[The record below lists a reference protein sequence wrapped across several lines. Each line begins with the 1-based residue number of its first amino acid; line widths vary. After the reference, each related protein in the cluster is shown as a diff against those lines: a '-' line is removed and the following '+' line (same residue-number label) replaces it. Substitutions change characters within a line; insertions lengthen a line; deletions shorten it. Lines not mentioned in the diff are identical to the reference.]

1 MSTDSNAGGLT
12 ASILE
17 AKWQSNPNSEQRQN
31 PFNLRIRRAT
41 SWLARAEQE
50 LNVDK
55 PDYDAAFIF
64 YWIAF
69 NAVYADDSPETYD
82 LREGE
87 KFADYFSRIADLDA
101 SRGVFNAIWK
111 EHNRSIRYLL
121 DNQFVY
127 KPFWMGARDWQSRFE
142 NDANQIKCDIINKRT
157 AAILGRVFE
166 RLYVLRNQLLHGGA
180 TWQSRVNRDQVED
193 GAAIMAFLVPH
204 FINLMLDNP
213 KEDWKQPPYS
223 PEWAWQQLGWR

>member
-1 MSTDSNAGGLT
+1 MSSDSIAEGLSAAT
-12 ASILE
+12 LE
-17 AKWQSNPNSEQRQN
+17 SKWKINPDSEQRQN
-31 PFNLRIRRAT
+31 PFNLRMRRAT

-50 LNVDK
+50 RDD
-55 PDYDAAFIF
+55 PDAAFIF

-69 NAVYADDSPETYD
+69 NAIYADDSPETYD

-87 KFADYFSRIADLDA
+87 KFTDYFSRIADLDTNW
-101 SRGVFNAIWK
+101 GVFNAIWK
-111 EHNRSIRYLL
+111 EHNQSIRDLL

-127 KPFWMGARDWQSRFE
+127 KPFWMGARDWQTRFE
-142 NDANQIKCDIINKRT
+142 NDANRIKDDITSKRT
-157 AAILGRVFE
+157 DAVLGRLFE

-180 TWQSRVNRDQVED
+180 TWQSWVNRDQVED

-213 KEDWKQPPYS
+213 NTDWGQPPYS
-223 PEWAWQQLGWR
+223 PEWAWRQLGIQ